1 METLTKYKDMAI
13 ENFSTVGINI
23 LKALLVLLFGWL
35 FIKLLLMV
43 LKKSLKL
50 LKVDD
55 LGQKI
60 NDIEI
65 IEEKKL
71 NVNLTKVILKF
82 VKWALLLILIIVV
95 SEMLGMTIIS
105 EEIGNLIGYLPQL
118 LSAAAIFVIGLFI
131 ANFVKKSIHSFFKS
145 FELSGGKIISQLVFF
160 IMLSIIS
167 ITALNQAGVN
177 TDIITNNI
185 TLIFGAFLG
194 AFALALGLGSRDV
207 ISDLLKTYYTRRT
220 YEIGM
225 KIKYKNVEGEIITIG
240 DLSMTLKTLNGTLV
254 VPIKEIVENQV
265 EIQG

>member
-1 METLTKYKDMAI
+1 METLTNYKDMAI

-43 LKKSLKL
+43 LKKSLKF
-50 LKVDD
+50 LKVDN
-55 LGQKI
+55 LGKKL

-65 IEEKKL
+65 VEGKKL
-71 NVNLTKVILKF
+71 NINLTKVIVKF
-82 VKWALLLILIIVV
+82 VKWALLLILIIIV
-95 SEMLGMTIIS
+95 SEMMGLTIVS
-105 EEIGNLIGYLPQL
+105 EEIGNLISYLPQL
-118 LSAAAIFVIGLFI
+118 LSAAAIFIIGLFI
-131 ANFVKKSIHSFFKS
+131 ANFVKKSLYAFFKS
-145 FELSGGKIISQLVFF
+145 FELSGGKIVSQIVFF
-160 IMLSIIS
+160 ILLSIIS

-177 TDIITNNI
+177 TDIITNNM

-225 KIKYKNVEGEIITIG
+225 RIKYKDIEGEIIAIG
-240 DLSMTLKTLNGTLV
+240 DLSMTLKTLTGTLI

-265 EIQG
+265 EVQG

>member
-1 METLTKYKDMAI
+1 METLTKYKDMAL
-13 ENFSTVGINI
+13 EHFSTVGINI
-23 LKALLVLLFGWL
+23 IKALLVLLFGWL
-35 FIKLLLMV
+35 FIKLVLMV

-50 LKVDD
+50 LKVDV

-65 IEEKKL
+65 FEDKKL
-71 NVNLTKVILKF
+71 SVNLTKVILKF

-95 SEMLGMTIIS
+95 SEMLGMAIIS
-105 EEIGNLIGYLPQL
+105 EEIGNLISYLPQL

-131 ANFVKKSIHSFFKS
+131 ANFVKKSLYSFFKS
-145 FELSGGKIISQLVFF
+145 FEFSGGKIVSQLVFF

-185 TLIFGAFLG
+185 TLIFGAFLA
-194 AFALALGLGSRDV
+194 AFALALGLGSKDV
-207 ISDLLKTYYTRRT
+207 VSDLLKTYYTRRI

-225 KIKYKNVEGEIITIG
+225 KIKYKDVEGEITAIG
-240 DLSMTLKTLNGTLV
+240 DLTISLKTLNGTLI
-254 VPIKEIVENQV
+254 VPVKEILQNKV

>member
-1 METLTKYKDMAI
+1 METLTTYKNLAI

-35 FIKLLLMV
+35 FIKLILMV

-65 IEEKKL
+65 FEGKKL
-71 NVNLTKVILKF
+71 KINLTKIILKF
-82 VKWALLLILIIVV
+82 VKWALLLMLIIVI
-95 SEMLGMTIIS
+95 SEMLGMTIVS
-105 EEIGNLIGYLPQL
+105 EEIGKLIGYLPQL

-160 IMLSIIS
+160 ILLTIIS

-177 TDIITNNI
+177 TDIITNNV
-185 TLIFGAFLG
+185 TMIFAAFLG

-207 ISDLLKTYYTRRT
+207 IADLLKTYYTRRT

-225 KIKYKNVEGEIITIG
+225 KIKFKDIEGEIITIG
-240 DLSMTLKTLNGTLV
+240 DLSVTLKTANGTIV
-254 VPIKEIVENQV
+254 VPIKDIVENQV

>member
-1 METLTKYKDMAI
+1 METLTNYKNMAL

-23 LKALLVLLFGWL
+23 IKALLVLLFGWL

-55 LGQKI
+55 LGKKM

-65 IEEKKL
+65 FEGKKL
-71 NVNLTKVILKF
+71 NINLSKVILKF
-82 VKWALLLILIIVV
+82 VKWALLLMLVIIV
-95 SEMLGMTIIS
+95 SEMMGLTIIS
-105 EEIGNLIGYLPQL
+105 EEIGNIISYLPQL

-131 ANFVKKSIHSFFKS
+131 ANFVKKAINTFFKS
-145 FELSGGKIISQLVFF
+145 FELSGGKIISQIVFF
-160 IMLSIIS
+160 ILLSIIS

-177 TDIITNNI
+177 TDIITNNL

-194 AFALALGLGSRDV
+194 AFALALGLGSKEV

-225 KIKYKNVEGEIITIG
+225 KIKYKDIEGEIMAIG
-240 DLSMTLKTLNGTLV
+240 DLSMTLKTLNGTLII
-254 VPIKEIVENQV
+254 PIKEIVDNQI

>member
-1 METLTKYKDMAI
+1 METLTNYKNMAI
-13 ENFSTVGINI
+13 ENFSVVGINI

-35 FIKLLLMV
+35 FIKLVVMV

-50 LKVDD
+50 IKVDD
-55 LGQKI
+55 LAKKI
-60 NDIEI
+60 NNIEI
-65 IEEKKL
+65 FEGRKL
-71 NVNLTKVILKF
+71 SVNLTQVIVKF
-82 VKWALLLILIIVV
+82 VKWTLLLVLIIIV
-95 SEMLGMTIIS
+95 SEMMGLTVIS

-131 ANFVKKSIHSFFKS
+131 ANFVKKSINAFFKS
-145 FELSGGKIISQLVFF
+145 FDLSGGKIISQLVFF
-160 IMLSIIS
+160 ILLSIIS

-177 TDIITNNI
+177 TDIITNNV

-225 KIKYKNVEGEIITIG
+225 KIKFKNIEGEIIAIG
-240 DLSMTLKTLNGTLV
+240 DLSMTLKTLHGTLI

-265 EIQG
+265 EILG

>member
-1 METLTKYKDMAI
+1 MENLNEIKDIVI
-13 ENFSTVGINI
+13 ENLSTTGLSIA
-23 LKALLVLLFGWL
+23 KALLVLLIGWF
-35 FIKLLLMV
+35 FIKIVLRI
-43 LKKSLKL
+43 LKKSLKF
-50 LKVDD
+50 LKVDK
-55 LGQKI
+55 LSNKI
-60 NDIEI
+60 NEIEI
-65 IEEKKL
+65 IEGKKL
-71 NVNLTKVILKF
+71 NINLTKVILKF
-82 VKWALLLILIIVV
+82 FKWALLLILIIIV
-95 SEMLGMTIIS
+95 SEMLGMTIVS
-105 EEIGNLIGYLPQL
+105 EEIGKLIGYLPQL

-131 ANFVKKSIHSFFKS
+131 ANFVKNSIHTFFKS

-177 TDIITNNI
+177 TDIITNNL

-225 KIKYKNVEGEIITIG
+225 KIKFKDIEGEIIAIG
-240 DLSMTLKTLNGTLV
+240 DLSMTLKTQNGTLV
-254 VPIKEIVENQV
+254 VPIKDIVENQV